1 MQCYEYNVNDFKVSE
16 LLYLILFFFLET
28 PLLAL
33 TASADL
39 HSRNIVMRQLHFQ
52 NANIITVSPN
62 RPNIRLG
69 VRRLQTDHLDC
80 FDWLVK
86 DLKEKGLNML
96 PIIIYCRTINTVT
109 RVFCHLKAELG
120 ESAWVGEEKIGK
132 NLLIGMFHSQT
143 LPVNKSRVI
152 SSFNGEGSCRVTV
165 ATTALG
171 VGLNFPKVS
180 HVVMYGLPEDPEATL
195 QQVGRAGRDGCPAHA
210 VLYANKQLANTDKA
224 LKDIFQKS
232 LNGCF
237 RKALYSHFE
246 KDTSSV
252 EPGHFCCTYCHSICK
267 CSSDSCS
274 VKTPNYEMSEQIPS
288 PVKCRQVSLDEQG
301 LVRELLEKY
310 RDSLIPP
317 DEHLY
322 TNASFCTGF
331 SNVLIESVIESVHEI
346 FDITYIMQNL
356 PVFDINH
363 GQEILKIV
371 HKVFEDFDLCKFPDT
386 PEELY
391 LQPDIDFTGY
401 FDVEDEDDET
411 SLSSIESGLSVL
423 PISD

>member
-1 MQCYEYNVNDFKVSE
+1 M
-16 LLYLILFFFLET
+16 
-28 PLLAL
+28 AL

-39 HSRNIVMRQLHFQ
+39 HSRDIVRRQLHFH
-52 NANIITVSPN
+52 NATNITVSPN

-69 VRRLQTDHLDC
+69 VRRLATDSLDC

-86 DLKEKGLNML
+86 DLKEKGLEML
-96 PIIIYCRTINTVT
+96 PTIIYCRTINTVT
-109 RVFCHLKAELG
+109 RLFCHLKAELG
-120 ESAWVGEEKIGK
+120 ESAWGGQQKIGR

-143 LPVNKSRVI
+143 LPVNKSRVLA
-152 SSFNGEGSCRVTV
+152 SFNGEGSCRVTV

-180 HVVMYGLPEDPEATL
+180 HVILYGLPEDPEATL
-195 QQVGRAGRDGCPAHA
+195 QQVGRAGRDGSPAHA

-224 LKDIFQKS
+224 VKGVLQES

-246 KDTSSV
+246 KDVSSV
-252 EPGHFCCTYCHSICK
+252 EPGHSCCTYCHSICK

-274 VKTPNYEMSEQIPS
+274 EATPNYEMPKQIPS
-288 PVKCRQVSLDEQG
+288 PVKCRKVTLDEQG
-301 LVRELLEKY
+301 LVRELLEEY

-331 SNVLIESVIESVHEI
+331 SNVLIESVVENVSEI
-346 FDITYIMQNL
+346 FDITYVMQNL
-356 PVFDINH
+356 PVFNIKH
-363 GQEILKIV
+363 GQEILQII
-371 HKVFEDFDLCKFPDT
+371 HQVFEDFDLCEFPDT
-386 PEELY
+386 AEEPY
-391 LQPDIDFTGY
+391 LPPDIDFTGY
-401 FDVEDEDDET
+401 FDVEDEDFEK
-411 SLSSIESGLSVL
+411 SLSSIESGLSEL